1 MLFLVFLIL
10 FLFIILSML
19 FYYIYNVLKDLQ
31 NLLYFTFDYVF
42 PDKEFW
48 DSLNHA
54 DIRTR

>member
-1 MLFLVFLIL
+1 MLGLIFLII
-10 FLFIILSML
+10 FLFMALFML
-19 FYYIYNVLKDLQ
+19 FYYIYKILKDLQ

>member
-1 MLFLVFLIL
+1 MLFLVFLII
-10 FLFIILSML
+10 FLFIIVSML
-19 FYYIYNVLKDLQ
+19 FYYIYKVLKDLQ

-54 DIRTR
+54 DICTK